1 VIVLGL
7 TGSIAMGK
15 SKAAAALRRLGLP
28 MHDSDAEVHRLLST
42 NNAAVAAVAAA
53 FPGVV
58 RDGAVDRRE
67 LGRRVFA
74 DPAALR
80 RLEAIL
86 HPLVRRA
93 QRRFLARAAAA
104 RRSLVVL
111 DIPLLFETGAQ
122 RNCDA
127 IVAVTAPRFVQ
138 LARLHRR
145 QGMTAQWLAG
155 VEARQTPDREK
166 RRRADFVVPTGLD
179 RRTSLRALARIV
191 RVLRRTSRGRRHA

>member
-1 VIVLGL
+1 
-7 TGSIAMGK
+7 MGK

-42 NNAAVAAVAAA
+42 DSAAVAAVAAA

-58 RDGAVDRRE
+58 RDGVVDRGE

-74 DPAALR
+74 DPAALQ

-104 RRSLVVL
+104 RRPLVVL

-127 IVAVTAPRFVQ
+127 IVAMTAPRFVQ
-138 LARLHRR
+138 LARLRR
-145 QGMTAQWLAG
+145 RPGMTAQRLAG

>member
-42 NNAAVAAVAAA
+42 NSAAVAAVAAA

-93 QRRFLARAAAA
+93 QRRFLARAAARRRGGA
-104 RRSLVVL
+104 DARCSSRPERRSLT
-111 DIPLLFETGAQ
+111 PSWP
-122 RNCDA
+122 
-127 IVAVTAPRFVQ
+127 TAPQISNSRVAPSPGHAA
-138 LARLHRR
+138 LSPASRR
-145 QGMTAQWLAG
+145 
-155 VEARQTPDREK
+155 
-166 RRRADFVVPTGLD
+166 
-179 RRTSLRALARIV
+179 
-191 RVLRRTSRGRRHA
+191 SRPRP

>member
-1 VIVLGL
+1 MIVLGL

-42 NNAAVAAVAAA
+42 NSAVVAAVAAA

-58 RDGAVDRRE
+58 RDGVVDRRE

-104 RRSLVVL
+104 RRPLVVL

-122 RNCDA
+122 RSCDA

-138 LARLHRR
+138 LARLRR
-145 QGMTAQWLAG
+145 RPGMTAQWLAG
-155 VEARQTPDREK
+155 VEARQTPDRDK

>member
-1 VIVLGL
+1 MIVLGL
-7 TGSIAMGK
+7 TGSIGMGK

-42 NNAAVAAVAAA
+42 DSAAVAAVAAA

-58 RDGAVDRRE
+58 RDGAVDRGE

-74 DPAALR
+74 DPAALQ

-104 RRSLVVL
+104 RRPLVVL

-127 IVAVTAPRFVQ
+127 IVAMTAPRFVQ
-138 LARLHRR
+138 LARLRR
-145 QGMTAQWLAG
+145 RPGMTAQRLAG
-155 VEARQTPDREK
+155 VEARQTPDLEK
-166 RRRADFVVPTGLD
+166 RRRADFVVPTGLN
-179 RRTSLRALARIV
+179 RRTSLRALTRIV
-191 RVLRRTSRGRRHA
+191 RVLRRTGRGCRDA

>member
-1 VIVLGL
+1 
-7 TGSIAMGK
+7 MGK

-42 NNAAVAAVAAA
+42 DSAAVAAVAAA

-74 DPAALR
+74 DPAALQ

-104 RRSLVVL
+104 RRPLVVL

-127 IVAVTAPRFVQ
+127 IVAMTAPRFVQ
-138 LARLHRR
+138 LARLRR
-145 QGMTAQWLAG
+145 RPGMTAQWLAG

>member
-1 VIVLGL
+1 
-7 TGSIAMGK
+7 MGK

-42 NNAAVAAVAAA
+42 DSAAVAAVAAA

-58 RDGAVDRRE
+58 RDGVVDRGE

-74 DPAALR
+74 DPAALQ

-104 RRSLVVL
+104 RRPLVVL

-122 RNCDA
+122 RSCDA
-127 IVAVTAPRFVQ
+127 IVAMTAPRFVQ
-138 LARLHRR
+138 LARLRR
-145 QGMTAQWLAG
+145 RPGMTAQRLAG
-155 VEARQTPDREK
+155 VEARQTPDLEK
-166 RRRADFVVPTGLD
+166 RRRADFVVPTGLN
-179 RRTSLRALARIV
+179 RRTSLRALTRIV
-191 RVLRRTSRGRRHA
+191 RVLRRTGRGCRDA

>member
-1 VIVLGL
+1 
-7 TGSIAMGK
+7 MGK

-28 MHDSDAEVHRLLST
+28 MHDSDAEVHRLLSADS
-42 NNAAVAAVAAA
+42 AAVAAVAAA
-53 FPGVV
+53 FPGVG

-86 HPLVRRA
+86 HPLVRQA

-104 RRSLVVL
+104 RRPLVVL

-138 LARLHRR
+138 LARLRR
-145 QGMTAQWLAG
+145 RPGMTAQWLAG

-179 RRTSLRALARIV
+179 RRASLRALARIV
-191 RVLRRTSRGRRHA
+191 RVLRRTGRGCRDA

>member
-1 VIVLGL
+1 
-7 TGSIAMGK
+7 MGK

-42 NNAAVAAVAAA
+42 NNAAVATVAAA

-104 RRSLVVL
+104 RRPLVVL

-138 LARLHRR
+138 LARLRR
-145 QGMTAQWLAG
+145 RPGMTAQWLAG
-155 VEARQTPDREK
+155 VEARQAPDREK

-191 RVLRRTSRGRRHA
+191 RVLRRTGRDRCHA

>member
-1 VIVLGL
+1 
-7 TGSIAMGK
+7 MGK

-42 NNAAVAAVAAA
+42 DSAAVAAVAAA

-58 RDGAVDRRE
+58 RDGVVDRGE

-74 DPAALR
+74 DPAALQ

-104 RRSLVVL
+104 RRPLVVL

-127 IVAVTAPRFVQ
+127 IVAMTAPRFVQ
-138 LARLHRR
+138 LARLRR
-145 QGMTAQWLAG
+145 RPGMTAQRLAG
-155 VEARQTPDREK
+155 VEARQTPDLEK
-166 RRRADFVVPTGLD
+166 RRRADFVVPTGLN
-179 RRTSLRALARIV
+179 RRTSLRALTRIV
-191 RVLRRTSRGRRHA
+191 RVLRRTGRGCRDA

>member
-1 VIVLGL
+1 
-7 TGSIAMGK
+7 MGK

-42 NNAAVAAVAAA
+42 NSAVVAAVAAA

-58 RDGAVDRRE
+58 RDGVVDRRE

-104 RRSLVVL
+104 RRPLVVL

-122 RNCDA
+122 RSCDA

-138 LARLHRR
+138 LARLRR
-145 QGMTAQWLAG
+145 RPGMTAQWLAG
-155 VEARQTPDREK
+155 VEARQTPDRDK

>member
-1 VIVLGL
+1 
-7 TGSIAMGK
+7 MGK

-28 MHDSDAEVHRLLST
+28 MHDSDAEVHRLLSADS
-42 NNAAVAAVAAA
+42 AAMSAVAAA

-58 RDGAVDRRE
+58 RGGAVDRGE

-104 RRSLVVL
+104 RRPLVVL

-127 IVAVTAPRFVQ
+127 IVAMTAPRFVQ
-138 LARLHRR
+138 LARLRR
-145 QGMTAQWLAG
+145 RPGMTAQRLAG
-155 VEARQTPDREK
+155 VEARQTPDLEK
-166 RRRADFVVPTGLD
+166 RRRADFVVPTGLN
-179 RRTSLRALARIV
+179 RRTSLRALTRIV
-191 RVLRRTSRGRRHA
+191 RVLRRTGRGCRDA